1 VLKTNKKELKMKNLI
16 LIGCLFFI
24 FSACK
29 NDSAEKTTESENTQL
44 TTQNNFVGTWKND
57 RLKNDIVTIS
67 QKGDNYIIDT
77 GESKLIAE
85 LKNDVLHFTN
95 QGFSFKAFIDEEG
108 ILHIDS
114 ESYSRIS
121 E

>member
-1 VLKTNKKELKMKNLI
+1 MKNLI
-16 LIGCLFFI
+16 LIGCFLFI

-29 NDSAEKTTESENTQL
+29 NDSDKNINEKSTESEKTQF
-44 TTQNNFVGTWKND
+44 TTQANFIGKWQNS
-57 RLKNDIVTIS
+57 RLKKEIVTIS
-67 QKGDNYIIDT
+67 KKGDNYIIDN

-108 ILHIDS
+108 ILYIDS
-114 ESYSRIS
+114 EKYSRIY

>member
-1 VLKTNKKELKMKNLI
+1 MKNLI
-16 LIGCLFFI
+16 LIGCLLFI
-24 FSACK
+24 ISACK
-29 NDSAEKTTESENTQL
+29 NDSAENINEKITESENTQF
-44 TTQNNFVGTWKND
+44 TTQDNFVGKWQNK
-57 RLKNDIVTIS
+57 RLKKDIVTIS
-67 QKGDNYIIDT
+67 KKGDNYIIDT

-85 LKNDVLHFTN
+85 LENDVLRFTN

-114 ESYSRIS
+114 ENYSRIS